1 MFKSYIYIAFMFSLI
16 NFIQAS
22 LITPINNANLNYTHV
37 LFEWEQENDA
47 VSYNLQLSTDNIFSN
62 LLSDINI
69 ESLININT
77 SNIIWNSTYYW
88 RVRAQYQDNTY
99 GDWIDSYSFLT
110 GSQNICLLL
119 SRMNKACNRY
129 ILDPL

>member
-1 MFKSYIYIAFMFSLI
+1 MFKNYIYIALIFLFI

-47 VSYNLQLSTDNIFSN
+47 VSYNLQLSTDNAFSN
-62 LLSDINI
+62 LLSDTNI

-77 SNIIWNSTYYW
+77 SNIQWDSTYYW
-88 RVRAQYQDNTY
+88 RVRSQYQD
-99 GDWIDSYSFLT
+99 DS
-110 GSQNICLLL
+110 
-119 SRMNKACNRY
+119 
-129 ILDPL
+129 